1 MSLNPFLQALVVE
14 CHGMLW
20 MGVTTKYEILLCGRR
35 HPMPRASDGPRAIQE
50 PVYQSPIA
58 SENMKVGHQ
67 RHHVTTP
74 SLFAAY
80 FPAVSPT
87 SRSRD
92 CPCWGPSLRPRW
104 PGTSETFP
112 SNGVPWCPTV
122 APRWTVSKRVIVGC
136 FRSTVVGQIW
146 QIQVRSKSVEI
157 NSKFSSSPALALA
170 KEGVPLGVPVVI
182 PHWRSKGHPL
192 LMCPE
197 RCWIPTST
205 NSIRPVHGLT
215 ANRHDAIWRYLEY
228 FRTMWMCFSRLQSI
242 KKAKGSQIVPF
253 ECKSA
258 KIKAVSE
265 GLRTTTPYIPIYIS
279 RYYVYSSTLEFLTM
293 PSSCLLDLGARCE
306 SGRSPMVGQV
316 IL

>member
-20 MGVTTKYEILLCGRR
+20 MGVTKKYEILLCRSPAPHAKGEWWSKS
-35 HPMPRASDGPRAIQE
+35 HPRASLSKSYRLGYESRA
-50 PVYQSPIA
+50 PKAPCDYPMSV
-58 SENMKVGHQ
+58 
-67 RHHVTTP
+67 RR
-74 SLFAAY
+74 

-104 PGTSETFP
+104 PGHLRHVRPTVSH
-112 SNGVPWCPTV
+112 GVPWCPTV

-197 RCWIPTST
+197 RCWIPTR
-205 NSIRPVHGLT
+205 RPVHGLT

-242 KKAKGSQIVPF
+242 KKAKGSQMVPF

-265 GLRTTTPYIPIYIS
+265 GLRTTTPYIPIYI
-279 RYYVYSSTLEFLTM
+279 YIPIL
-293 PSSCLLDLGARCE
+293 CLF
-306 SGRSPMVGQV
+306 
-316 IL
+316 